1 MAVRIALIG
10 GGWVCEARH
19 IPALRRLPGVELVGV
34 VDPDAQR
41 AEALA
46 KRFRLPHWTAAASP
60 QDVPWLDEATAVD
73 ISVPPRFHHPWM
85 SACLDM
91 GKDVLIE
98 KPLAMSR
105 EEAADL
111 DARVRR
117 SGAMVAVMHNNLFT
131 RSAIR
136 ARQLLRDG
144 RFGPVTAIQTHLLNS
159 PRRHLPN
166 WYENLPFGL
175 LYDELS
181 HFLYLADSLSG
192 NLRVE
197 SAAVTPSS
205 KGHATPAL
213 ATLRL
218 RSDAFPVAF
227 SLNFES
233 PVCEWHMTTVGEK
246 GLLVHD
252 IFRDIL
258 LSLPDDREHRA
269 IDHLRTL
276 AVATA
281 GMWGGFIR
289 SGARHFAGRLDFG
302 VGEVARRF
310 VAACETRVP
319 PSRIAWPD
327 ALRIFS
333 LLQDSVDA
341 LRESSGARNARD
353 GQIPPPR

>member
-1 MAVRIALIG
+1 MTVRIALIG
-10 GGWVCEARH
+10 AGWVCGARH
-19 IPALRRLPGVELVGV
+19 VPALKRLPNVEIVGV
-34 VDPDAQR
+34 VDPDAAR

-46 KRFRLPHWTAAASP
+46 RRHGIPHWTAADNAAA
-60 QDVPWLDEATAVD
+60 VPWLAEATAVD

-85 SACLDM
+85 AACLDL

-98 KPLAMSR
+98 KPLALTR

-111 DARVRR
+111 DARVRHT
-117 SGAMVAVMHNNLFT
+117 GAMLAVMHNNLFT

-136 ARQLLRDG
+136 ARQLLRAG
-144 RFGPVTAIQTHLLNS
+144 RIGPVTAIQTNLLNS

-181 HFLYLADSLSG
+181 HFLYLADSLSS

-197 SAAVTPSS
+197 NAAVTPSS

-213 ATLRL
+213 ATIRL

-227 SLNFES
+227 TLNFES

-246 GLLVHD
+246 GLLIHD

-258 LSLPDDREHRA
+258 LALPDDREHRA
-269 IDHLRTL
+269 LDHLRTL
-276 AVATA
+276 ALSTL
-281 GMWGGFIR
+281 GMWGGFLR
-289 SGARHFAGRLDFG
+289 SGARHFTGHLDFG
-302 VGEVARRF
+302 VGEVMRRF
-310 VAACETRVP
+310 ATACETRTP
-319 PSRIAWPD
+319 PHRIAWGD
-327 ALRIFS
+327 ALRVFG
-333 LLQDSVDA
+333 LLQDAVGA
-341 LRESSGARNARD
+341 LRAGEES
-353 GQIPPPR
+353 

>member
-1 MAVRIALIG
+1 MPVRIALIG

-19 IPALRRLPGVELVGV
+19 IPALRRLPGVEIVGV
-34 VDPDAQR
+34 VDPDAAR

-46 KRFRLPHWTAAASP
+46 KRFRLPHWTAAATP
-60 QDVPWLDEATAVD
+60 DAVPWLAEATAVD

-85 SACLDM
+85 AACLDM

-98 KPLAMSR
+98 KPLALSR

-111 DARVRR
+111 DGRVRR

-131 RSAIR
+131 QSAIR
-136 ARQLLRDG
+136 SRDWIAKG
-144 RFGPVTAIQTHLLNS
+144 RIGPVAAIQTRLLNS

-181 HFLYLADSLSG
+181 HFLYLADSLSA

-197 SAAVTPSS
+197 SAAVTPSA

-227 SLNFES
+227 TLDFES

-246 GLLVHD
+246 GLLIHD

-258 LSLPDDREHRA
+258 VALPDDREHRA
-269 IDHLRTL
+269 LDHLRTL
-276 AVATA
+276 TLATL
-281 GMWGGFIR
+281 GMWGGFLR
-289 SGARHFAGRLDFG
+289 SGARHFTGRLDFG
-302 VGEVARRF
+302 VGEVMRRF
-310 VAACETRVP
+310 VAACETRTP
-319 PSRIAWPD
+319 PKRIAWPD
-327 ALRIFS
+327 ALRVFA
-333 LLQDSVDA
+333 LLQDAIDA
-341 LRESSGARNARD
+341 LRGGG
-353 GQIPPPR
+353 GQDA

>member
-10 GGWVCEARH
+10 AGWVCEARH

-34 VDPDAQR
+34 VDPDAAR

-46 KRFRLPHWTAAASP
+46 KKFRIPRWTAAATA
-60 QDVPWLDEATAVD
+60 DAVPWLAEATAVD

-85 SACLDM
+85 AACLDM

-136 ARQLLRDG
+136 ARRLVREG
-144 RFGPVTAIQTHLLNS
+144 RIGPVAAIQTHLLNS

-181 HFLYLADSLSG
+181 HFLYLADSISA

-197 SAAVTPSS
+197 RASVTPSP
-205 KGHATPAL
+205 KGNATPAL
-213 ATLRL
+213 ATLHL

-227 SLNFES
+227 TLDFES
-233 PVCEWHMTTVGEK
+233 PVCEWHMSTIGEK
-246 GLLVHD
+246 GLLIHD

-258 LSLPDDREHRA
+258 VTLPDDREHRA
-269 IDHLRTL
+269 LDHLRTL
-276 AVATA
+276 TLATL
-281 GMWGGFIR
+281 GMWGGFLR
-289 SGARHFAGRLDFG
+289 SGARHFTGRLDYG
-302 VGEVARRF
+302 VGEVMRRF
-310 VAACETRVP
+310 VAACGTRTP
-319 PSRIAWPD
+319 PERIAWPD
-327 ALRIFS
+327 ALRVFA
-333 LLQDSVDA
+333 LLQDSIDA
-341 LRESSGARNARD
+341 LRQGGA
-353 GQIPPPR
+353 GQGAQDA

>member
-10 GGWVCEARH
+10 AGWVCEARH

-34 VDPDAQR
+34 VDPDAAR

-46 KRFRLPHWTAAASP
+46 KKFRIPRWTAAATP
-60 QDVPWLDEATAVD
+60 DAVPWLAEATAVD

-85 SACLDM
+85 AACLDM

-136 ARQLLRDG
+136 ARRLVREG
-144 RFGPVTAIQTHLLNS
+144 RIGPVAAIQTHLLNS

-181 HFLYLADSLSG
+181 HFLYLADSLSA

-197 SAAVTPSS
+197 RASVTPSP
-205 KGHATPAL
+205 KGNATPAL
-213 ATLRL
+213 ATLHL

-227 SLNFES
+227 TLDFES
-233 PVCEWHMTTVGEK
+233 PVCEWHLSTIGEK
-246 GLLVHD
+246 GLLIHD

-258 LSLPDDREHRA
+258 VTLPDDGEHRA
-269 IDHLRTL
+269 LDHLRTL
-276 AVATA
+276 TLATL
-281 GMWGGFIR
+281 GLWGGFLH
-289 SGARHFAGRLDFG
+289 SGARHFTGRLDYG
-302 VGEVARRF
+302 VGEVMRRF
-310 VAACETRVP
+310 VAACKTRTP
-319 PSRIAWPD
+319 PERIAWPD
-327 ALRIFS
+327 ALRVFA
-333 LLQDSVDA
+333 LLQDAIDA
-341 LRESSGARNARD
+341 LRQGGA
-353 GQIPPPR
+353 GQGSQDA

>member
-10 GGWVCEARH
+10 AGWVCEARH

-34 VDPDAQR
+34 VDPDAAR

-46 KRFRLPHWTAAASP
+46 KKFRIPRWTAAASP
-60 QDVPWLDEATAVD
+60 DAVPWLAEATAVD

-85 SACLDM
+85 AACLDM

-117 SGAMVAVMHNNLFT
+117 GGAMVAVMHNNLFT

-136 ARQLLRDG
+136 ARRLVREG
-144 RFGPVTAIQTHLLNS
+144 RIGPVAAIQTHLLNS

-181 HFLYLADSLSG
+181 HFLYLADSLSS

-197 SAAVTPSS
+197 RASVTPSS
-205 KGHATPAL
+205 KGNATPAL
-213 ATLRL
+213 ATLHL

-227 SLNFES
+227 TLDFES
-233 PVCEWHMTTVGEK
+233 PVCEWHMSTIGEK
-246 GLLVHD
+246 GLLIHD

-258 LSLPDDREHRA
+258 VTLPDDREHRA
-269 IDHLRTL
+269 LDHLRTL
-276 AVATA
+276 TLATLS
-281 GMWGGFIR
+281 MWGGFLR
-289 SGARHFAGRLDFG
+289 SGARHFTGRLDYG
-302 VGEVARRF
+302 VSEVMRRF
-310 VAACETRVP
+310 VAACATRTP
-319 PSRIAWPD
+319 PERIAWPD
-327 ALRIFS
+327 ALRVFA
-333 LLQDSVDA
+333 LLQDSIDA
-341 LRESSGARNARD
+341 LRQGGA
-353 GQIPPPR
+353 GQAAQDA